1 MKKSIKYS
9 SIILATLTLGMSTLP
24 SLTSVYAD
32 TITNDQP
39 PKVISASDIPDV
51 YLSEFTPEQNQ
62 KLNLMFTIG
71 EELSLADNGELYL
84 KHDTE
89 FIKNNYKLSEDDITF
104 ITNSITNYNQA
115 VTTPIYMTRAR
126 FSGGYIHLTYDEVL
140 NIVNLAASYGH
151 GVIAGAMSA
160 ILSVYPGVGTV
171 IGGAIGWIGA
181 AAILQAMSDAAF
193 QKKGIKIGIGSI
205 SAE

>member
-1 MKKSIKYS
+1 
-9 SIILATLTLGMSTLP
+9 
-24 SLTSVYAD
+24 
-32 TITNDQP
+32 
-39 PKVISASDIPDV
+39 
-51 YLSEFTPEQNQ
+51 
-62 KLNLMFTIG
+62 MFTIG

-151 GVIAGAMSA
+151 GVIAGAISA